1 MLKYKYV
8 SEVFSEIPEEITLAI
23 SITGCLIQCK
33 GCHSR
38 ELWEDTGTPLT
49 TLELDTLLDEHK
61 GVTCLLLLGGE
72 RDIEYLTSLF
82 QHLYYKIKTAWYSG
96 LDLLPKKNQEIL
108 QYLNF
113 YKEGHYDAELGG
125 LDHKTTN
132 QRLYQV
138 EHQNNNYKLND
149 ITYKLQKKQ

>member
-8 SEVFSEIPEEITLAI
+8 GEVFSEIPEEITLAI
-23 SITGCLIQCK
+23 SITGCQIQCK

-125 LDHKTTN
+125 LDYKTTN

-138 EHQNNNYKLND
+138 EHQNNSYKLND